1 MCKRFLF
8 FFRDHLRS
16 TLGITCGR
24 GSFAVHF
31 GDHLRSRDHLRLGIF
46 CGTVQ
51 IKLNEWVKSSL
62 PGLVTSIMQSHVTK
76 IVDDYISST
85 EFQRSLTNSINF
97 DAAGF
102 ETQLGSSEEKL
113 NELINSNQA
122 KIAKL
127 GEELTK
133 LKNNLSLKDEA
144 IAGLKDDNYRL
155 SQEVDDLEQY
165 TRRTNVRI
173 YGVAEQPEENTD
185 NLAVDFFKSELN
197 VDVASNDMSRSH
209 RVGEKSGAKP
219 RPIIVR
225 FTKHNTKVAV
235 MSRRRVLK
243 ERKRPFSLQE
253 DLTINCREI
262 LKYLNKDIEE
272 GIVSKVWTVDGVMCF
287 RPSGDSFVIERC
299 TSLEDCQEIIA
310 KYCE

>member
-1 MCKRFLF
+1 MTNDAIDPTNSTFE
-8 FFRDHLRS
+8 DHWDKLE
-16 TLGITCGR
+16 
-24 GSFAVHF
+24 
-31 GDHLRSRDHLRLGIF
+31 
-46 CGTVQ
+46 

-85 EFQRSLTNSINF
+85 EFQRSLADSINF
-97 DAAGF
+97 DAAGL
-102 ETQLGSSEEKL
+102 ETQLGSSAKKL

-127 GEELTK
+127 DEELTK
-133 LKNNLSLKDEA
+133 LKNNLALKDKA
-144 IAGLKDDNYRL
+144 IAGLEDDNYRL

-173 YGVAEQPEENTD
+173 YGVAEQPEENTG

-197 VDVASNDMSRSH
+197 VDVASNDISRSH
-209 RVGEKSGAKP
+209 RVGKKSGAKP
-219 RPIIVR
+219 RLIIVR
-225 FTKHNTKVAV
+225 LTKHNTKVAV
-235 MSRRRVLK
+235 MSRRRVL
-243 ERKRPFSLQE
+243 EEHKRPFNLQE
-253 DLTINCREI
+253 DLTINRREI

-272 GIVSKVWTVDGVMCF
+272 GIVSKVWTVDGVISF
-287 RPSGDSFVIERC
+287 RPSGDSSVIERC

>member
-1 MCKRFLF
+1 MANDAIDPADSTFE
-8 FFRDHLRS
+8 DHWDK
-16 TLGITCGR
+16 LG
-24 GSFAVHF
+24 S
-31 GDHLRSRDHLRLGIF
+31 
-46 CGTVQ
+46 
-51 IKLNEWVKSSL
+51 KLNEWVKSSL
-62 PGLVTSIMQSHVTK
+62 PGIVTSIMQSHVTK

-85 EFQRSLTNSINF
+85 EFQRSLADSINF
-97 DAAGF
+97 DAAGL
-102 ETQLGSSEEKL
+102 ETQLGSSEKKL

-127 GEELTK
+127 DEELTK
-133 LKNNLSLKDEA
+133 LENNLALKDKA
-144 IAGLKDDNYRL
+144 IAGLEDDNYRL

-185 NLAVDFFKSELN
+185 NLAMDFFKSELN
-197 VDVASNDMSRSH
+197 VDVASNDISRSH
-209 RVGEKSGAKP
+209 RVDKKSGAKP

-243 ERKRPFSLQE
+243 ERKRPFNLQE
-253 DLTINCREI
+253 DLTINRREI

-272 GIVSKVWTVDGVMCF
+272 GIVSKVWTVDGVICF
-287 RPSGDSFVIERC
+287 RPSGDSSVIERC

>member
-1 MCKRFLF
+1 MTNDAIDPTDSTFE
-8 FFRDHLRS
+8 DHWDKLE
-16 TLGITCGR
+16 
-24 GSFAVHF
+24 
-31 GDHLRSRDHLRLGIF
+31 
-46 CGTVQ
+46 

-85 EFQRSLTNSINF
+85 EFQRSLADSINF
-97 DAAGF
+97 DAAGS
-102 ETQLGSSEEKL
+102 ETQLGSSEKKI

-122 KIAKL
+122 KTTKL
-127 GEELTK
+127 DEELTK
-133 LKNNLSLKDEA
+133 LKNNLTLKDKA
-144 IAGLKDDNYRL
+144 IAGLEDDNYRL

-165 TRRTNVRI
+165 TRKTNVRI

-185 NLAVDFFKSELN
+185 NLAVHFFKSELN
-197 VDVASNDMSRSH
+197 VHVASNDISRSH
-209 RVGEKSGAKP
+209 RVGKKSGAKP

-225 FTKHNTKVAV
+225 LTKHNTKVAV

-243 ERKRPFSLQE
+243 EHKRPFNLQE
-253 DLTINCREI
+253 DLTINRREI

-272 GIVSKVWTVDGVMCF
+272 GIVSKVWTVDGVICV
-287 RPSGDSFVIERC
+287 RPSGDSSVNERC
-299 TSLEDCQEIIA
+299 PSLEDCQEIIA